1 MKKCIVLIKAI
12 GSSDAFWGYLVWG
25 VTKKYGREEKYNSR

>member
-12 GSSDAFWGYLVWG
+12 GSSDAFWGVFSVG
-25 VTKKYGREEKYNSR
+25 CHEEIWTRGKI